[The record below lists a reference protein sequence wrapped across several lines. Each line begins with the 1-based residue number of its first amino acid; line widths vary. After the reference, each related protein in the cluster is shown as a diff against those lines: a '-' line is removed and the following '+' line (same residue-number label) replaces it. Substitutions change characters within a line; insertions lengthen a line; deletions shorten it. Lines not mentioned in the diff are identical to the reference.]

1 MTPAVPSLPREIA
14 HALGK
19 GETALF
25 TVFAKRITAH
35 LGESLITV
43 LAPDRRRGCLVRIYS
58 NDTAQYPLGDA
69 DTIESNRWFRR
80 LFAERMPVVA
90 NNESEIA
97 RWLPDFVAFK
107 GAGLSSLANIP
118 VVVAG
123 QVIGIANLMSGP
135 EVFTQERIGLLEG
148 ETPTAALG
156 IMLSQVKVDPFA
168 VSPAVLQTFLDPGRQ
183 VD

>member
-1 MTPAVPSLPREIA
+1 MTPAAHSLPREIV

-25 TVFAKRITAH
+25 TVFANRVTAH

-43 LAPDRRRGCLVRIYS
+43 LAPDQQRGCLVRIYS
-58 NDTAQYPLGDA
+58 NDTARYPLGDA
-69 DTIESNRWFRR
+69 DTIENNRWFRR

-90 NNESEIA
+90 NNEGEIA
-97 RWLPDFVAFK
+97 YWLPDFVAFK
-107 GAGLSSLANIP
+107 GTGLSSLANIP

-123 QVIGIANLMSGP
+123 QVIGIANLMAGP
-135 EVFTQERIGLLEG
+135 EVFTQERIRLLEG

-156 IMLSQVKVDPFA
+156 IMLSKVEVDPFA
-168 VSPAVLQTFLDPGRQ
+168 VSPTRRCPFLDPDKE